1 MRISSIFQKPRL
13 FKGVLSMALV
23 AGNQKFGASGNME
36 VFGENLF
43 LLSAFS
49 VSRNKITM
57 DNILLGN

>member
-1 MRISSIFQKPRL
+1 
-13 FKGVLSMALV
+13 MALV
-23 AGNQKFGASGNME
+23 AGNQKFDASGNME